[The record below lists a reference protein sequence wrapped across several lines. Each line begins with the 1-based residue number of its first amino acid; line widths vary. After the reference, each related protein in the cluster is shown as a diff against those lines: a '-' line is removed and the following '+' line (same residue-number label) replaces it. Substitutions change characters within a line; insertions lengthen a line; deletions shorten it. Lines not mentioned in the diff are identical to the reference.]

1 MVSAQQSR
9 LKKKTEVITLN
20 KMIADKDAKMTNF
33 VENILVKRLKSL
45 PNVMNL
51 IKNDIYKVIAL
62 STDKAANPINLYG
75 ATKLCSD
82 KLFTSANNK
91 IGE

>member
-45 PNVMNL
+45 PNVMTL
-51 IKNDIYKVIAL
+51 IKNDIYKQWPEEMEP
-62 STDKAANPINLYG
+62 STI
-75 ATKLCSD
+75 
-82 KLFTSANNK
+82 
-91 IGE
+91 